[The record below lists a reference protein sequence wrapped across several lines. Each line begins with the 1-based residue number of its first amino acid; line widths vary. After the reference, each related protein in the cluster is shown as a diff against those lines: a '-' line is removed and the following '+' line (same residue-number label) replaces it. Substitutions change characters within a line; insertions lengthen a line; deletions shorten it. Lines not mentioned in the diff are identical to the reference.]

1 MAFRVAINAINQ
13 YYNRNKAGER
23 GSIMATATKKQTT
36 TQVVDIQTAFKNA
49 RKLQEKEQLPLVDKL
64 YTCDVDKSTG
74 VVTVTI
80 TANLSDVVRSSNGSN
95 FVLPLAN
102 VKGVRGTGVIQAVS
116 DSGLICKLYADRV
129 YLSTLEIEKEKKTP
143 TNSRTAKLEADM
155 QALLQRN
162 KEAEERAERLEA
174 MMAELLANQKK

>member
-1 MAFRVAINAINQ
+1 MANT
-13 YYNRNKAGER
+13 NKTQKA
-23 GSIMATATKKQTT
+23 

-64 YTCDVDKSTG
+64 YTCDVDESTG

-80 TANLSDVVRSSNGSN
+80 QANLSDVVRSSKGSN

-116 DSGLICKLYADRV
+116 DSGLVCKLYADRV
-129 YLSTLEIEKEKKTP
+129 YLSTPEIEKEKEQKAP

>member
-1 MAFRVAINAINQ
+1 MANT
-13 YYNRNKAGER
+13 NKTQKA
-23 GSIMATATKKQTT
+23 

-64 YTCDVDKSTG
+64 YTCDVDESTG

-80 TANLSDVVRSSNGSN
+80 TANLSDVVRSSKGSN

-116 DSGLICKLYADRV
+116 DSGLVCKLYADRV
-129 YLSTLEIEKEKKTP
+129 YVSTPEIEKEKEQKAP

>member
-1 MAFRVAINAINQ
+1 MTN
-13 YYNRNKAGER
+13 
-23 GSIMATATKKQTT
+23 KKQQQTA
-36 TQVVDIQTAFKNA
+36 TQVVDIKTAFANA

-64 YTCDVDKSTG
+64 YTCDVNESTG

-80 TANLSDVVRSSNGSN
+80 TANLSDVVRSSKGSN

-116 DSGLICKLYADRV
+116 ENGLVCKLYADRV
-129 YLSTLEIEKEKKTP
+129 YLSTPEIEKEKEQKAP

-155 QALLQRN
+155 QALLKKN
-162 KEAEERAERLEA
+162 AEAEARAERLEA
-174 MMAELLANQKK
+174 MMAELLASKK

>member
-1 MAFRVAINAINQ
+1 
-13 YYNRNKAGER
+13 
-23 GSIMATATKKQTT
+23 MATKQKQTAT
-36 TQVVDIQTAFKNA
+36 PVVDIQTAFKNA
-49 RKLQEKEQLPLVDKL
+49 RKLQEKEQLPLVDKI
-64 YTCDVDKSTG
+64 YTCDVDESTG
-74 VVTVTI
+74 MVTVTI
-80 TANLSDVVRSSNGSN
+80 QANLNDVVRSSKGSN

-116 DSGLICKLYADRV
+116 DRGLVCKLYADRV
-129 YLSTLEIEKEKKTP
+129 YLSTPEIEKEKEQKAP

-162 KEAEERAERLEA
+162 KEAEERAERLEV